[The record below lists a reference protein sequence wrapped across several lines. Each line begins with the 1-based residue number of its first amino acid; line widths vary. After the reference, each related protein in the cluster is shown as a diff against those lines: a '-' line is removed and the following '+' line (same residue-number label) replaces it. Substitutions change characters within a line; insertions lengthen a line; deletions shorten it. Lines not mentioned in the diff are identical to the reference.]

1 MSPENEETQGKAK
14 GGFAR
19 AEVLPPER
27 RKEIAKAAAAARW
40 GEKALPKATNAGVL
54 PIGDLKIPV
63 FVLED
68 GTRLMTQRGLQT
80 TIGMGT
86 GGGTTGAHR
95 IAQFVEKIEGK
106 LSVSN
111 DLSARLKSPFLFM
124 PLKGNNP
131 GYGNEATNLIDLC
144 ELILKARDKGGI
156 LTAAQER
163 YADAADIVIR
173 SFAKVGIIAVI
184 DEVTGFQEVRPK
196 DALQQ
201 YLEMIVAKEL
211 AAWVKTF
218 PDEFYENIYKLKNW
232 TWPGMSKNRYSVVAH
247 YTNDLVYER
256 LAPGLRAELEIKNPK
271 NDKGRRRAKNTQW
284 LTAEIGHPMLAQHL
298 YSLMMFQRLAL
309 SQGHGWNRFV
319 KMVDRVHP
327 KKGATLDLPFDE
339 DAAL

>member
-1 MSPENEETQGKAK
+1 MSDESIGKAK

-19 AEVLPPER
+19 AEVLGPER
-27 RKEIAKAAAAARW
+27 RHDIAKKAAAARW
-40 GEKALPKATNAGVL
+40 GDRAMPKSIHAGFL
-54 PIGDLKIPV
+54 PIGELKIPV

-86 GGGTTGAHR
+86 GGGTSGAHR
-95 IAQFVEKIEGK
+95 IAQFVEKIENK
-106 LSVSN
+106 LNVIN
-111 DLSARLKSPFLFM
+111 DLSARMKLPVLFM

-131 GYGNEATNLIDLC
+131 AYGNEATNLIDLC
-144 ELILKARDKGGI
+144 ELILKARDRGGI
-156 LTAAQER
+156 LTASQER

-256 LAPGLRAELEIKNPK
+256 LAPGLKDELQKKNPK
-271 NDKGRRRAKNTQW
+271 NEKGRRSAKNTQW
-284 LTAEIGHPMLAQHL
+284 LTSQIGHPMLAQHL

-339 DAAL
+339 DANDF